1 MKLDISR
8 VIVWSCKLM
17 DKPGTLAKKLNAL
30 TNAGANLDF
39 LLVRRTQKGKGVVY
53 VAPVAGPRQTRA
65 AGQAGFAK
73 DGAIAVLRVSGADRP
88 GVGAAITETL
98 GEAGLNIA
106 GMSTTSS
113 GRSFIAYVA
122 FDSATEAAQARR
134 LLLHL

>member
-8 VIVWSCKLM
+8 VIVWSCKLA
-17 DKPGTLAKKLNAL
+17 DQPGALARKLNAL
-30 TNAGANLDF
+30 TAAGANLDF

-53 VAPVAGPRQTRA
+53 VAPITGPRQIRA
-65 AGQAGFAK
+65 AHQVGLGK
-73 DGAIAVLRVSGADRP
+73 DGAIAVLRVSGSDRP

-98 GEAGLNIA
+98 AEAGLNIA

-122 FDSATEAAQARR
+122 FDSATDAARARR